1 MELSKGRA
9 ELEVMQG
16 ERDKFETQSQQQ
28 ERYGLNHDS
37 PYPILHNGQICLE
50 NSVDSG
56 QTAPLGA
63 VWSESS
69 LFANPLHIYGKF

>member
-16 ERDKFETQSQQQ
+16 ERDRFETQSQQQ
-28 ERYGLNHDS
+28 ERYGLNYDI
-37 PYPILHNGQICLE
+37 PYPMFHNRQICLE

-56 QTAPLGA
+56 QTAP
-63 VWSESS
+63 SS
-69 LFANPLHIYGKF
+69 